1 MNIQRRKH
9 RIARRRLLAGEW
21 KPTTSGGPENAL
33 FDRCFELAE
42 ASHDLEQVAG
52 VRGTTAAMAASLG
65 CATSAFESLA
75 NSMLM
80 MRKVVLRDLEGA
92 EADGPLTDGPVSG
105 EPAPAEQ
112 LGRLLFA
119 IDQNLRFAAHAAD
132 LGRQTAECSRLDQRQ
147 SAGAL

>member
-42 ASHDLEQVAG
+42 ASHDLEQGAG
-52 VRGTTAAMAASLG
+52 VRGTSAAMAASLG

-80 MRKVVLRDLEGA
+80 MRKVVLRDLDGA

>member
-80 MRKVVLRDLEGA
+80 MRKVVLRDLDGA

>member
-80 MRKVVLRDLEGA
+80 MRRVVLRDLDGVEA
-92 EADGPLTDGPVSG
+92 EDADADES
-105 EPAPAEQ
+105 APAEQ
-112 LGRLLFA
+112 LGRLLYA

-132 LGRQTAECSRLDQRQ
+132 LGRQTAESSRLDQRQ

>member
-92 EADGPLTDGPVSG
+92 EADGPVSG
-105 EPAPAEQ
+105 EPA
-112 LGRLLFA
+112 R
-119 IDQNLRFAAHAAD
+119 R
-132 LGRQTAECSRLDQRQ
+132 SS
-147 SAGAL
+147 SAGFSSPSIRNCDSPPMQPI

>member
-42 ASHDLEQVAG
+42 ASHDLERVAG

-92 EADGPLTDGPVSG
+92 EAEGPVSG

>member
-42 ASHDLEQVAG
+42 ASHDLERVAG

-80 MRKVVLRDLEGA
+80 MRKVVLRDLDGA

>member
-1 MNIQRRKH
+1 MSSMNIQRRKH
-9 RIARRRLLAGEW
+9 RIERRQLLAGEW
-21 KPTTSGGPENAL
+21 EPKSSAAAENAL

-42 ASHDLEQVAG
+42 AARDLEQVANAP
-52 VRGTTAAMAASLG
+52 GTTAAMAASLG

-80 MRKVVLRDLEGA
+80 LRGVVLRELTDDED
-92 EADGPLTDGPVSG
+92 ADGERSHAD
-105 EPAPAEQ
+105 Q

-132 LGRQTAECSRLDQRQ
+132 LGRRSVEEAGLDRQQR
-147 SAGAL
+147 AVGAL

>member
-80 MRKVVLRDLEGA
+80 MRRVVLRELEDEEAEGA
-92 EADGPLTDGPVSG
+92 GSG
-105 EPAPAEQ
+105 ESGPAEQ
-112 LGRLLFA
+112 LGRLLYA

-132 LGRQTAECSRLDQRQ
+132 LGRQTAEGSRLDQHHG
-147 SAGAL
+147 AGAL

>member
-52 VRGTTAAMAASLG
+52 TRGTTAAMAASLG
-65 CATSAFESLA
+65 CATSAFDSLA

-80 MRKVVLRDLEGA
+80 MRRVVLGELDGV
-92 EADGPLTDGPVSG
+92 EADGTESDRAESG
-105 EPAPAEQ
+105 ESAPAE
-112 LGRLLFA
+112 LGRLLYA

-132 LGRQTAECSRLDQRQ
+132 LGRQTAESSRLDQRQ
-147 SAGAL
+147 GAAAL

>member
-92 EADGPLTDGPVSG
+92 EADGPPTDGPVSG

>member
-42 ASHDLEQVAG
+42 ASQDLEQVAG

-92 EADGPLTDGPVSG
+92 EAEGPVSG

>member
-52 VRGTTAAMAASLG
+52 VQGTTAAMAASLG

-80 MRKVVLRDLEGA
+80 MRRVVLRDLEGA
-92 EADGPLTDGPVSG
+92 EDGDGDES
-105 EPAPAEQ
+105 APAEQ
-112 LGRLLFA
+112 LGRLLYA

-132 LGRQTAECSRLDQRQ
+132 LGRQTAESSRLDRRQ
-147 SAGAL
+147 SAGVI